1 MERRGYT
8 YYDWNVDSQDA
19 TGNNIPTQRIYA
31 NVIQGVKGK
40 EKAIVLMH
48 NTNAKRTTLEILP
61 QIIEELQRM
70 GYRFDVLDNT
80 VEPVQFRI
88 PG

>member
-1 MERRGYT
+1 MIG
-8 YYDWNVDSQDA
+8 
-19 TGNNIPTQRIYA
+19 
-31 NVIQGVKGK
+31 GVRGK

-61 QIIEELQRM
+61 DVIEELQRM

-80 VEPVQFRI
+80 VEPINFRV